1 MTTRN
6 SVRIPLRAA
15 ALGFVD
21 IDMEPRLSVRVSLN
35 NFDNAVGIYSWRGDV
50 PVSNSAPPHSI
61 RMIDVDRLRKWR
73 QSLTSEL
80 LGSLEDLVL
89 FVLSVIDPR
98 FQKSVRLKMP
108 LLYLPERCSFA
119 PSKKSLDFTRIS
131 QIQFSSSKWGRAPT
145 MLLLITNTIIDAI
158 AGLRVKN
165 VAVDAVSCV

>member
-15 ALGFVD
+15 ALAFVD

-50 PVSNSAPPHSI
+50 PVSNSNSAPPHTI
-61 RMIDVDRLRKWR
+61 RMFDVDRLRKWR

-89 FVLSVIDPR
+89 FVLSVTDPR
-98 FQKSVRLKMP
+98 
-108 LLYLPERCSFA
+108 
-119 PSKKSLDFTRIS
+119 
-131 QIQFSSSKWGRAPT
+131 
-145 MLLLITNTIIDAI
+145 
-158 AGLRVKN
+158 
-165 VAVDAVSCV
+165 

>member
-15 ALGFVD
+15 ALAFVD

-50 PVSNSAPPHSI
+50 PVSNSAPPHTI

-89 FVLSVIDPR
+89 FVLSVSDPR
-98 FQKSVRLKMP
+98 FQKQNA
-108 LLYLPERCSFA
+108 FA
-119 PSKKSLDFTRIS
+119 LSASHSL
-131 QIQFSSSKWGRAPT
+131 
-145 MLLLITNTIIDAI
+145 
-158 AGLRVKN
+158 V
-165 VAVDAVSCV
+165 